1 MRQLIARASVIGGVF
16 ANRDFTVFTA
26 GNSVSLVGLWVLR
39 LAVGWLA
46 WDLTQS
52 GFWLGAVAFA
62 DLFPVILVGPFAGVF
77 ADRLNQQRIIIVC
90 RVLSAVQALALAGFV
105 FFGGA
110 TIELVFVLTLF
121 GGAVTGVQQPAR
133 LAIVSSLVRAEDI
146 GPAVAMNSVIFN
158 LARFVGPAIAGVLIT
173 TAGTSVA
180 FALAAVG
187 HTISAAT
194 FWRLRLVPQERAPHR
209 GVLDELVDGA
219 RYAFSHAAIAP
230 LLILA
235 IVGALLARPVFELLP
250 GFADAIFERG
260 AGGLAILTSAV
271 GVGAIGAGLWLVQRG
286 GVRGLT
292 TITLGSFGVTGL
304 LTAAFAVTGWFWLGV
319 VLIALAG
326 AVMVINGTGTQT
338 LIQTAVDRHMR
349 GRVLSIWGITFRGCP
364 AIGSFAMGWL
374 AEYWGFEVPVAIGGL
389 LCLGAALMMFR
400 RRVQLAALLEADPLS
415 SGPLSAKPAG
425 SADSPRTAE

>member
-1 MRQLIARASVIGGVF
+1 MRQLIARALVIAGVF
-16 ANRDFTVFTA
+16 SNRDFAVFTA

-77 ADRLNQQRIIIVC
+77 ADRLNQQRIITIC
-90 RVLSAVQALALAGFV
+90 RVLSAVQALALAALV
-105 FFGGA
+105 LFGVA
-110 TIELVFVLTLF
+110 TIELVFALTLF
-121 GGAVTGVQQPAR
+121 GGTVTGIQQPAR
-133 LAIVSSLVRAEDI
+133 LAIVSSLVRPEHI

-173 TAGTSVA
+173 TVGISVA
-180 FALAAVG
+180 FGLAAVG
-187 HTISAAT
+187 HTVAAAT
-194 FWRLRLVPQERAPHR
+194 FWRLRLAQPERAPHR
-209 GVLDELVDGA
+209 GVMAELADGA

-230 LLILA
+230 MLILA
-235 IVGALLARPVFELLP
+235 VIGSLLARPVFELLP
-250 GFADAIFERG
+250 GFADAVFARG

-271 GVGAIGAGLWLVQRG
+271 GVGAIAAGLWLAQRG
-286 GVRGLT
+286 GVKGLT
-292 TITLGSFGVTGL
+292 AITLGSFGLSGL
-304 LTAAFAVTGWFWLGV
+304 LAAAFAVTGWFWLGV

-326 AVMVINGTGTQT
+326 ALMVVTGTGTQT

-349 GRVLSIWGITFRGCP
+349 GRVLSIWGITFRGGP

-374 AEYWGFEVPVAIGGL
+374 AEHWGFGTPVAIGGL
-389 LCLGAALMMFR
+389 ACLAAAMVTYR
-400 RRVQLAALLEADPLS
+400 HRARLAALLEAETPV
-415 SGPLSAKPAG
+415 PAPAKPAETKDVPG
-425 SADSPRTAE
+425 AAE